1 MDLFVFPEGAVIL
14 GHHLDTIT
22 FLSPMAR
29 FFTQHRVH
37 HHWLPSRRLKNTWK
51 GIYLMGPVGIHN
63 PHEELLHKKYS
74 HWFRKNPHFQ
84 KWLDTPTAM
93 LAPRKYILPELK
105 KILVVSPRRFGAHFM
120 PSYKP
125 HLLMGLRRAKRQA
138 SIRVKRLRPTFCHPG
153 LMYLIAHCHGVTT
166 PFLCEWTGKE
176 ESQILK
182 DILEAVGLFA
192 NSAPYWIWAHNV
204 DMNSIPFPLKK
215 VPKGNTS
222 KSHFKN
228 RLRIW
233 HELNYIP
240 QFVAPTAIKKVI
252 PPYLNSFS
260 AMSNLPKKSRPT
272 KPVDK
277 LFYAVPTKK
286 RISKFPNEEWRAYDF
301 SSRSW

>member
-1 MDLFVFPEGAVIL
+1 MHTTLNDLFI
-14 GHHLDTIT
+14 
-22 FLSPMAR
+22 
-29 FFTQHRVH
+29 FT
-37 HHWLPSRRLKNTWK
+37 
-51 GIYLMGPVGIHN
+51 
-63 PHEELLHKKYS
+63 
-74 HWFRKNPHFQ
+74 
-84 KWLDTPTAM
+84 
-93 LAPRKYILPELK
+93 
-105 KILVVSPRRFGAHFM
+105 
-120 PSYKP
+120 
-125 HLLMGLRRAKRQA
+125 
-138 SIRVKRLRPTFCHPG
+138 
-153 LMYLIAHCHGVTT
+153 
-166 PFLCEWTGKE
+166 
-176 ESQILK
+176 
-182 DILEAVGLFA
+182 
-192 NSAPYWIWAHNV
+192 
-204 DMNSIPFPLKK
+204 LKK

-301 SSRSW
+301 SSRSWQSKLGGRTWLADAKQKTPVNTNCSWRKFPKRLGPECPNPLRTLQSRA